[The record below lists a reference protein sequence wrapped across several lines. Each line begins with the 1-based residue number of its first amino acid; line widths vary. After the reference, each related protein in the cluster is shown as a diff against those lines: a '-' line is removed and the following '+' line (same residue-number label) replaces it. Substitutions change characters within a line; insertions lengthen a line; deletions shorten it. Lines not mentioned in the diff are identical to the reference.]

1 MGEGTTGAS
10 RTTAAKTG
18 GTAKAGGPA
27 GGKLGELRPEIERI
41 AGAAG
46 CEVWHVELKGGTLRL
61 FLDKPEGVT
70 LSDCEHVSKQVSA
83 YLDVVD
89 FGKSRYV
96 LEVSSP
102 GLDRQ
107 LYRPG
112 HYERFVGHKVRVTF
126 EDLETGKRRTVVGRL
141 EAFEW
146 PASPSGETVSEE
158 DARVAVVVEE
168 PNSERLELSLRE
180 VRQARLEIEL

>member
-10 RTTAAKTG
+10 ETT
-18 GTAKAGGPA
+18 TAKAAARASGRLA
-27 GGKLGELRPEIERI
+27 ELQPEIERI
-41 AGAAG
+41 AEAAG
-46 CEVWHVELKGGTLRL
+46 CELVHAELKGGVLRL

-70 LSDCEHVSKQVSA
+70 LADCEHVSKQVSA

-107 LYRPG
+107 LYRPRD
-112 HYERFVGHKVRVTF
+112 YERFVGRRARVTLT
-126 EDLETGKRRTVVGRL
+126 DPATGKKRTVVGRL
-141 EAFEW
+141 ESFTRPEEA
-146 PASPSGETVSEE
+146 PGEE
-158 DARVAVVVEE
+158 ARVVVVAE
-168 PNSERLELSLRE
+168 PKGERLEVTLRDIQ
-180 VRQARLEIEL
+180 QARLEIEL